1 MDPKPF
7 VTTSLS
13 RKLRV
18 ALRDKFLGGMVH
30 DTNTD
35 ANTNDTNPQFN
46 FRSQNECY
54 ACRLQSRFYC
64 NNNCRSDVNPNTLN
78 TGIVRIQLL
87 LAASAGLGGGSDG
100 S

>member
-13 RKLRV
+13 RKVRV
-18 ALRDKFLGGMVH
+18 ALRGKFLGGMVH
-30 DTNTD
+30 DT
-35 ANTNDTNPQFN
+35 NTNDTNPQFN